1 MSSIGN
7 LSNAFRFV
15 FFFIGAS
22 FGDGLVSKLISAI
35 ENSLVSVV
43 GALIDEILLLS
54 SGNSA

>member
-1 MSSIGN
+1 M
-7 LSNAFRFV
+7 LSGLY

-22 FGDGLVSKLISAI
+22 FGGGLVSKLISAI